1 MNPMTFQ
8 LNKNAFSELEKALD
22 EALFDAVVDL
32 TGNIK
37 RHLVPRSK
45 NQPKP
50 KDPTIPTTGN
60 LRDAVTW
67 KKDWNMKYRIGVDAT
82 IPTRTFD
89 INGKEIKRPKP
100 VSYGEHLEFGTK
112 YMKPRSFLRRGS
124 IEFRKRFFQV
134 LKVWFQRRFI
144 KK

>member
-50 KDPTIPTTGN
+50 KDTTIPTTGN

-67 KKDWNMKYRIGVDAT
+67 KKD
-82 IPTRTFD
+82 
-89 INGKEIKRPKP
+89 
-100 VSYGEHLEFGTK
+100 
-112 YMKPRSFLRRGS
+112 
-124 IEFRKRFFQV
+124 
-134 LKVWFQRRFI
+134 
-144 KK
+144 